1 MSIARTALFGLV
13 LWSLSATAGSGQG
26 VAGGLVPGIAATV
39 ATLGQVF
46 MGPLGGGVVAFTT
59 VFVTNREPNQESCNM
74 SIVFHQGS
82 LLGGA
87 LPFINGQPEL
97 VALATVPRGG
107 IRWFNF
113 TADEDL
119 IQGTATIFVES
130 PCDEDSLSIQGTY
143 HIGEGDQPLLTE
155 SFSVKPN
162 TPNNW
167 LRDDRCQAIS
177 TSEGTKRQRNR
188 TDSQFSRSLELRHPA
203 STRDSRHLRALFWR
217 SWRSTRTAYSSTPRR
232 APLPG
237 NMTPSFPAG
246 PLKI

>member
-1 MSIARTALFGLV
+1 
-13 LWSLSATAGSGQG
+13 
-26 VAGGLVPGIAATV
+26 
-39 ATLGQVF
+39 
-46 MGPLGGGVVAFTT
+46 
-59 VFVTNREPNQESCNM
+59 M

-97 VALATVPRGG
+97 VALATVSRGG

-177 TSEGTKRQRNR
+177 TSEGTKPAAEPNGFPIFQ
-188 TDSQFSRSLELRHPA
+188 ELGIATSSVNPGQPA
-203 STRDSRHLRALFWR
+203 
-217 SWRSTRTAYSSTPRR
+217 
-232 APLPG
+232 
-237 NMTPSFPAG
+237 PAG
-246 PLKI
+246 TFLEIMAFDQNGIFIDATTCPITGQHDPFFPGRSFEDLNEKTTMIFCLQSNDANYNLDFSAVGVNQTASSFQFNSRPLVFEDGFESGDISIWSNTVP